1 MCALASRITDL
12 TVHGGPMAMGA
23 FNVLIECLPAART
36 GDIYICPQMVPMVPP
51 IPHAVGVLFWPGA
64 LTVLI
69 GGQPA
74 ARISDL
80 GQCLAVIP
88 NVLLGCCA
96 TVDIGPMA
104 FLPPFPPFIPVPA
117 STFGD
122 GPAGVVNYK
131 GLVNYLYGI
140 NALVVVNAL
149 VVMNAAGLVNI
160 VAVAAAAGAVAAVLV
175 AVAQVL
181 VVPPG

>member
-12 TVHGGPMAMGA
+12 TVHGGPICMGA

-36 GDIYICPQMVPMVPP
+36 GDTYLCPMMVPMVPP
-51 IPHAVGVLFWPGA
+51 IPHVMGVLFWPGA

-69 GGQPA
+69 GNQPA
-74 ARISDL
+74 ARLSDL

-88 NVLLGCCA
+88 NVQIGCCA

-104 FLPPFPPFIPVPA
+104 FLPPFPPFIDIPDG
-117 STFGD
+117 TFSGG

-131 GLVNYLYGI
+131 GLVNYMYGI
-140 NALVVVNAL
+140 NALVVLNA
-149 VVMNAAGLVNI
+149 VGLAI
-160 VAVAAAAGAVAAVLV
+160 ALLVAAAVGAVAAVLV